1 MGGLDYRH
9 RHLRRAGGL
18 GLHGW
23 AGPMSTSS
31 IPSWAVPGAKVVC
44 VAASHEWDG
53 VDTDIGPVCPQL
65 GCVYSIARTRLHE
78 RGLHLALVEVPTRKM
93 FNVSGFRPVVSD
105 DTEAQL
111 FRAKRAPSRAAR
123 KRRQVAS
130 PAGTGEGGG
139 ATPCVVAA
147 LAAISVPAGE
157 FLPSGTLAARFCP
170 VAAGR
175 AAPLAA
181 VSGRQ
186 GSGQVGRQVGK
197 QVEHGLD
204 QSFSGF
210 GTVGKPAATPETR
223 ATCAV
228 GAPASPRHAAGILP
242 GERA

>member
-1 MGGLDYRH
+1 
-9 RHLRRAGGL
+9 
-18 GLHGW
+18 
-23 AGPMSTSS
+23 MSASS

-44 VAASHEWDG
+44 VIDRDWQEFDGKGVPASHFPVPGAVYTIAHVIKRLRTVFLVLKE
-53 VDTDIGPVCPQL
+53 IGL
-65 GCVYSIARTRLHE
+65 GGWFVGS
-78 RGLHLALVEVPTRKM
+78 
-93 FNVSGFRPVVSD
+93 FRPVVSD

-197 QVEHGLD
+197 QVEHGVN

-223 ATCAV
+223 PQCGANAPKSSATC
-228 GAPASPRHAAGILP
+228 GGGLTE
-242 GERA
+242 GGC